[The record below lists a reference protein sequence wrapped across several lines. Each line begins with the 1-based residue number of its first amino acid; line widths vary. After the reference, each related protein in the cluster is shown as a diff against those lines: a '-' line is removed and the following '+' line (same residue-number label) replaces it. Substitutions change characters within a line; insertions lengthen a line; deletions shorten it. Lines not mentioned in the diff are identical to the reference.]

1 MSRASLSVET
11 KAYNC
16 PQDALQ
22 FVDDFN
28 ILVFHAMCSDEIDK
42 FAEVSLGLEDH
53 PPFGRF
59 DKLAVEMQGHG
70 AIEGSAA
77 ISACCLLRCSPYA
90 RWFAC
95 NQIFRPNAHA
105 FREHHF

>member
-1 MSRASLSVET
+1 M

-22 FVDDFN
+22 FVNDFN

-53 PPFGRF
+53 PTFGRF
-59 DKLAVEMQGHG
+59 DKLAVEMQGNG

-77 ISACCLLRCSPYA
+77 GSACCLVRCSPTHDGSLA
-90 RWFAC
+90 TRSFGPMHMHFAS
-95 NQIFRPNAHA
+95 ITSSWIA
-105 FREHHF
+105 